1 MAQKINH
8 TIDRKEFLRKS
19 TIGIAG
25 LSLAGCPSSVK
36 LQQSSVKN
44 SIHYRTLGRTGLKVS
59 FVAHGAS
66 RVEVPSVVRRSIDSG
81 VNLVDTGR
89 MYSEGKNELMLG
101 KALKDVRKNIII
113 QSKFHINLRNN
124 RAVIAKSIEESLKA
138 LQTDYIDIMLFRG
151 VSSEEEVNSPEV
163 FEALAQAKE
172 KGLIRFTGVS
182 CHSNQAETL
191 QAVIQCKFY
200 DIFMVSYNH
209 AGNFTHS
216 QSGRFSEWDQP
227 ALEKEIVKAAGAG
240 IGIIAMKT
248 CSAGPY
254 KEKGES
260 KASFSSALKWIRK
273 NPHIGTTVPG
283 MANFAE
289 VEENMQAMVEL

>member
-1 MAQKINH
+1 MAQNH
-8 TIDRKEFLRKS
+8 TYSIDRKEFLRRS
-19 TIGIAG
+19 TIVIAG
-25 LSLAGCPSSVK
+25 LGITGCPSSGK
-36 LQQSSVKN
+36 LQQSTVKN
-44 SIHYRTLGRTGLKVS
+44 SLHFRTLGRTDLKVS

-66 RVEVPSVVRRSIDSG
+66 RVEVPSVVRRSVDSG
-81 VNLVDTGR
+81 INFVDTGR

-101 KALKDVRKNIII
+101 KALKDVRKKIII
-113 QSKFHINLRNN
+113 QSKFHIKLRNN
-124 RAVIAKSIEESLKA
+124 RAGIEKSIEESLKA

-151 VSSEEEVNSPEV
+151 VSSKEEVNSPEV

-172 KGLIRFTGVS
+172 KGMIRFSGIS

-191 QAVIQCKFY
+191 QAVTQGKFY
-200 DIFMVSYNH
+200 DVVMVSYNH

-216 QSGRFSEWDQP
+216 QSGRFSEWDQA
-227 ALEKEIVKAAGAG
+227 ALEKEIVKATGAG

-254 KEKGES
+254 KAQGES
-260 KASFSSALKWIRK
+260 KATFSSALKWIRK
-273 NPHIGTTVPG
+273 NPHISTTVPG

-289 VEENMQAMVEL
+289 VEEDIKAMGKV